1 MVASPLSKF
10 PPPGALSAPRATKKR
25 DPLYEFA
32 ARVTLKGM
40 AEERT
45 RPGFTHTL
53 PGGTDAP
60 PEVSPG
66 LFRLSQRRLN
76 RCMML
81 EYDVEQQRWKDALR
95 RTPSRG
101 VVAQARRE
109 ERRREP
115 RAPVAGAREP
125 AVREEEPLHIP
136 SVYDNPLWVGLLL
149 AACPPLGVTLAW
161 TSRTIPPQGKIA
173 LTVFGAFVMLVATGI
188 AALIALS

>member
-1 MVASPLSKF
+1 
-10 PPPGALSAPRATKKR
+10 
-25 DPLYEFA
+25 
-32 ARVTLKGM
+32 M

-53 PGGTDAP
+53 PGGTEAP
-60 PEVSPG
+60 PEVAPG

-101 VVAQARRE
+101 MVAQGRRE
-109 ERRREP
+109 DRRREP
-115 RAPVAGAREP
+115 RAVAREGLSSLQRP
-125 AVREEEPLHIP
+125 EARLHEDDQAVLPVR
-136 SVYDNPLWVGLLL
+136 SYDNPLWVGLLL
-149 AACPPLGVTLAW
+149 AVCPPLGVTMAW

-173 LTVFGAFVMLVATGI
+173 LTVFGAFVMLVATGV
-188 AALIALS
+188 AALIALL

>member
-1 MVASPLSKF
+1 
-10 PPPGALSAPRATKKR
+10 
-25 DPLYEFA
+25 
-32 ARVTLKGM
+32 M

-53 PGGTDAP
+53 PGGTAAP
-60 PEVSPG
+60 ADVSPS

-101 VVAQARRE
+101 VAAQARRE
-109 ERRREP
+109 DRRREP
-115 RAPVAGAREP
+115 RVVAALARE
-125 AVREEEPLHIP
+125 AGFQEELGVP
-136 SVYDNPLWVGLLL
+136 SSAPSAYDNPLWVGLLL
-149 AACPPLGVTLAW
+149 AICPPLGVTLAW

-188 AALIALS
+188 AALIALL

>member
-1 MVASPLSKF
+1 
-10 PPPGALSAPRATKKR
+10 
-25 DPLYEFA
+25 
-32 ARVTLKGM
+32 M

-53 PGGTDAP
+53 PGGTAAP
-60 PEVSPG
+60 AEVSPS

-81 EYDVEQQRWKDALR
+81 EYDVEQQRWRDALR

-115 RAPVAGAREP
+115 RVAPAGAREP
-125 AVREEEPLHIP
+125 RPHEEPAVASAP
-136 SVYDNPLWVGLLL
+136 SAYDNPLWVGLLL
-149 AACPPLGVTLAW
+149 AVCPPLGVTLAW

-173 LTVFGAFVMLVATGI
+173 LTVFGAFVMLVATGV
-188 AALIALS
+188 AALIALL